1 MHERHDLTDEEWA
14 LLEPL
19 LPDRTPQRGGQ
30 WRDHRQVVNGVLWR
44 VRTGAPWRDLPTA
57 YGPWETVYYR
67 HRRWSADG
75 TWEHVLDGLRAGCD
89 TGQGDGWTVGIDSTV
104 VRAHHDAAGAR
115 HRPPVDVPADRL
127 VGVLEGVTATSGHT
141 GGGVE

>member
-1 MHERHDLTDEEWA
+1 MHERHDLTDDEWA
-14 LLEPL
+14 LVEPL

-44 VRTGAPWRDLPTA
+44 VRTGAPWRDMPAA
-57 YGPWETVYYR
+57 YGPWETVYCR

-75 TWEHVLDGLRAGCD
+75 TWERVLDGLRAGCD
-89 TGQGDGWTVGIDSTV
+89 TDDGDGWTVGVDSTV

-115 HRPPVDVPADRL
+115 HRLPVDVPADRL
-127 VGVLEGVTATSGHT
+127 VGVLEDTTTASGHT
-141 GGGVE
+141 GGAVE

>member
-1 MHERHDLTDEEWA
+1 MPA
-14 LLEPL
+14 
-19 LPDRTPQRGGQ
+19 
-30 WRDHRQVVNGVLWR
+30 
-44 VRTGAPWRDLPTA
+44 A

-75 TWEHVLDGLRAGCD
+75 TWEVVLDGLRAGCD
-89 TGQGDGWTVGIDSTV
+89 TDDGEQWTVGIDSTA

-115 HRPPVDVPADRL
+115 HRPPVDVEAQRL
-127 VGVLEGVTATSGHT
+127 VGVLEGATAGSGHT

>member
-1 MHERHDLTDEEWA
+1 MHDRHDLTDAEWA

-30 WRDHRQVVNGVLWR
+30 WGDHRQVINGVLWR
-44 VRTGAPWRDLPTA
+44 TRTGAPWRDMPAA
-57 YGPWETVYYR
+57 YGKWQTVYYR

-75 TWEHVLDGLRAGCD
+75 TWERLLDGLRAGCD
-89 TGQGDGWTVGIDSTV
+89 VGQGTDWTVGIDSTV

-115 HRPPVDVPADRL
+115 HRPPVDVPAGRL
-127 VGVLEGVTATSGHT
+127 VGALADATAASGHT
-141 GGGVE
+141 GGAVE

>member
-1 MHERHDLTDEEWA
+1 MHDRHDLTDAEWA

-30 WRDHRQVVNGVLWR
+30 WGDHRRVINGVLWR
-44 VRTGAPWRDLPTA
+44 TRTGAPWRDMPAA
-57 YGPWETVYYR
+57 YGCWQTVYYR

-75 TWEHVLDGLRAGCD
+75 TWERVLDGLRAGCD
-89 TGQGDGWTVGIDSTV
+89 TGDGTDWTVGIDSTV

-115 HRPPVDVPADRL
+115 HRLPADVPADRL
-127 VGVLEGVTATSGHT
+127 VGVLEGATAASGHT
-141 GGGVE
+141 GGPVE

>member
-1 MHERHDLTDEEWA
+1 MHERHDLTDAEWA

-19 LPDRTPQRGGQ
+19 LPDRTPRRGGQ

-44 VRTGAPWRDLPTA
+44 TRTGAPWRDMPAT

-75 TWEHVLDGLRAGCD
+75 TWERILDGLRVGCD
-89 TGQGDGWTVGIDSTV
+89 TDDGDAWTVGIDSTV

-115 HRPPVDVPADRL
+115 HRPPVDVPAGRL
-127 VGVLEGVTATSGHT
+127 AGVLEGATAASGHT

>member
-1 MHERHDLTDEEWA
+1 MHERHDLIDDEWA

-44 VRTGAPWRDLPTA
+44 VRTGAPWRDMPAA
-57 YGPWETVYYR
+57 YGPWETAYYR

-75 TWEHVLDGLRAGCD
+75 TWERVLDGLRAGCD
-89 TGQGDGWTVGIDSTV
+89 SDDGDAWTVGIDSTV
-104 VRAHHDAAGAR
+104 VRAHSDAAGAR
-115 HRPPVDVPADRL
+115 HRPPVDVETRRL
-127 VGVLEGVTATSGHT
+127 VGVLEDASATSRHT
-141 GGGVE
+141 GGSVE